1 MLQVNREQSG
11 QSFNGIPELSEEE
24 EAVVRI
30 LVREGDTHINILSVQ
45 SNIPVHRLSAML
57 FELEMK
63 GVVRPLVGGMYRQL
77 LRKSMK

>member
-1 MLQVNREQSG
+1 MQGNL
-11 QSFNGIPELSEEE
+11 FPELTEEE